1 MCRDKIRIKNFMV
14 NSFVL
19 RTVVRQD
26 RIRMSVDR
34 IVDETQQ
41 FERAVLDTRK
51 ALLQQLGHILPSEAV
66 DQMAER

>member
-1 MCRDKIRIKNFMV
+1 MV
-14 NSFVL
+14 NPFVL

-26 RIRMSVDR
+26 RIRMSVDQ
-34 IVDETQQ
+34 IVDERQQ
-41 FERAVLDTRK
+41 FERAVLDIRK